1 MTPKMNASLANF
13 RECIENAPTG
23 THVQAKQLSDV
34 IGNVCDKL
42 ITDVRDMGL
51 KADNCDLIYA
61 VEAAIYDYVK
71 RSNRGCDLFAVSE
84 GFGSAMGTE
93 ARERVLAATER
104 DRDFLSGMQI
114 APS

>member
-23 THVQAKQLSDV
+23 THVQAKQLSEV

-42 ITDVRDMGL
+42 ITDVRDIDL

-71 RSNRGCDLFAVSE
+71 RSNPGNHLFAVSE
-84 GFGSAMGTE
+84 GFGAAMGTE
-93 ARERVLAATER
+93 ARERVIAATER
-104 DRDFLSGMQI
+104 DRDVVSGMQNAI
-114 APS
+114 S